1 MSHVQ
6 AAGVKILSLTVT
18 EKGYYRNVAGEL
30 DLTNALVQE
39 DIENWAKHEGGARGL
54 KQPKTAFGLIC
65 TVLQRRRAAGH
76 GPLTVLSCDN
86 MPMNGSVCRAVTLQ
100 FARAVDTGLAN
111 WMQSAVPFPNSMVDR
126 ITPGTVEAPRPPL
139 GLRTGTHPR
148 GRGDGGPSLS

>member
-65 TVLQRRRAAGH
+65 TVLQRRRAAGL
-76 GPLTVLSCDN
+76 GPLTVFSCDN
-86 MPMNGSVCRAVTLQ
+86 LPMNGSVCRAVTLQ
-100 FARAVDTGLAN
+100 FARHLVEKAVLPRLT
-111 WMQSAVPFPNSMVDR
+111 
-126 ITPGTVEAPRPPL
+126 TPPHPP
-139 GLRTGTHPR
+139 PWAI
-148 GRGDGGPSLS
+148 